1 MFVIVCRFAVVVVL
15 LLFLVV
21 VVVVVCGVCVCVRLC
36 VCVLLLLFYHTEQ
49 VLAHITHFFSR
60 AVSIDTTQAALCRL
74 VG

>member
-21 VVVVVCGVCVCVRLC
+21 VVVVCGVCVCVRLC
-36 VCVLLLLFYHTEQ
+36 VCVLLLLLFYHTEQ